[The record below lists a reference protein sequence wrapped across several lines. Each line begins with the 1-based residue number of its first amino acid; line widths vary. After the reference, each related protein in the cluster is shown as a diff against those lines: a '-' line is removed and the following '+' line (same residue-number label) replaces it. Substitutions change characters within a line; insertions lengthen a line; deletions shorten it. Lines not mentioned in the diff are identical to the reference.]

1 MKIHIEKH
9 NPNWKNDFLNLKKKI
24 ETTLFDFSPAIE
36 HIGSTSV
43 PDLAAKPVIDILVG
57 LQSESDLDE
66 IVEPMMN
73 ARFVYFK
80 KYEPSWPERRLFV
93 VMKSL
98 TGKPFPK
105 IFDIGDEYNRGEEF
119 TTSVHVHIIEK
130 GAGDWDRHLAF
141 RDYLTAFPEIKKEYE
156 TLKLGLSKIE
166 MKSHL
171 EYNAGKNDW
180 IKQKEREALKWRNN
194 N

>member
-9 NPNWKNDFLNLKKKI
+9 NPNWKNDFLALKKKI
-24 ETTLFDFSPAIE
+24 ETALSEFSPVIE

-43 PDLAAKPVIDILVG
+43 PDLSAKPVIDILVG
-57 LQSESDLDE
+57 LQAESDLDK
-66 IVEPMMN
+66 IVEPMMT
-73 ARFVYFK
+73 AGFVYFK

-93 VMKSL
+93 TMKPL
-98 TGKPFPK
+98 TGKPIPQ
-105 IFDIGDEYNRGEEF
+105 IFDIGDEYNRGVDY
-119 TTSVHVHIIEK
+119 TTSVHIHIIVK

-156 TLKLGLSKIE
+156 VLKLNLSKIE

-180 IKQKEREALKWRNN
+180 IKQKEQEALKWRKNH
-194 N
+194 